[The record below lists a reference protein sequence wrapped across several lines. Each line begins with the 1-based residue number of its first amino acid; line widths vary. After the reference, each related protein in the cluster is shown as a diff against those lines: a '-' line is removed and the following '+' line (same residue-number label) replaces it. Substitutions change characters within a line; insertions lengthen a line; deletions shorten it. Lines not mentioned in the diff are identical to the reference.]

1 MRRVVLRGLF
11 ARKLRLALTLL
22 AVALGVSL
30 IVATY
35 VFTDSIN
42 GGFDTIFAQTNKGTD
57 AAITGRKQISLED
70 NQTQPTV
77 SDAILARVRRNADV
91 QVAVGGVFDVGL
103 VLGKNGK
110 KVGAGGAPNFIASTS
125 PVRRFES
132 FTVSKGRF
140 PDAPDEAAV
149 DLGTAKKQHW
159 KLGDRVTV
167 QGEAPRKDYK
177 LVGFTQI
184 AGVDSFGGAT
194 VVQLVPAEARR
205 MLGKTGA
212 WDTVA
217 VAGKAGVTP
226 KQLVASLKR
235 ELPATVTV
243 RTGQEEARKQSKE
256 ISDNLGFL
264 KIALLG
270 FAGISVF
277 VGAFIIFNSFSITVA
292 QRIRELALL
301 RALGA
306 SRAQVLG
313 SVVAEGLALGLL
325 GAFAGVALGLVLAPL
340 LKALFVAV
348 GVDLPS
354 SGLVI
359 KPRTIIVPLLV
370 GSLTALLSSIIPA
383 VRATRVPPM
392 AALVATAAPTVG
404 RVSRRL
410 TISGG
415 LLAVAGIVLIL
426 LGLLGSGST
435 GAQLTK
441 VGIGVAAMFVAVA
454 LFSPWL
460 VRPMA
465 SVLGWPV
472 EKVAGFAGRL
482 ARENAVRQPARTAGT
497 AAALMIGVA
506 LVTFAAIFAAGAKA
520 TIEDAV
526 KSNFKGAFVVQSTD
540 GFSPF
545 TASAMR
551 AIAKI
556 DGVGD
561 TSPIR
566 FTGAKVGTRAGTTT
580 VAGLDPAAFP
590 GLYSVTVKKGPADA
604 VARLADPG
612 VVAVTKGYADK
623 HHTKLGDVLTLR
635 TEATLSLPLK
645 VVAVLEDK
653 GRVIGDLTVSNAVVG
668 SSFGERKDSFGLVGL
683 APGADAKAVQARIKV
698 LTKQKYPQ
706 IEVKTAQKFVD
717 DQAGQV
723 DQLLG
728 LIYAL
733 LSLAIIVSLF
743 GIVNTLVLSIS
754 ERTRELGLLRA
765 IGASRRQVRR
775 MIRWEA
781 VITSMIGG
789 LLGCGLGV
797 VLAVL
802 FTRPLEDFKL
812 TIPFGSIVFLV
823 ILSGFAGVLAASFP
837 ARRASKLNV
846 LDALAYE

>member
-42 GGFDTIFAQTNKGTD
+42 GGFDRIFAETTKGVD
-57 AAITGRKQISLED
+57 VAITGKKAIDLSDE
-70 NQTQPTV
+70 QTQPTV
-77 SDAILARVRRNADV
+77 SDRILAKVRANPDVLVAD
-91 QVAVGGVFDVGL
+91 GGVFTPGL
-103 VLGKNGK
+103 VLGKDGK
-110 KVGAGGAPNFIASTS
+110 RIGHGGAPNFIASVS
-125 PVRRFES
+125 PVKRFES
-132 FTVSKGRF
+132 FTVSRGRF
-140 PDAPDEAAV
+140 PASAAEAAI

-167 QGEAPRKDYK
+167 QGEAPRKDYE
-177 LVGFTQI
+177 LVGFTRI

-194 VVQLVPAEARR
+194 VVQLIPQEARR
-205 MLGKTGA
+205 MLGKAGV
-212 WDTVA
+212 WDTLA
-217 VAGKAGVTP
+217 VAAKPGVTP
-226 KQLVASLKR
+226 EELSATLR
-235 ELPATVTV
+235 AELPRTVNV
-243 RTGQEEARKQSKE
+243 RTGQEEAKKQSQDV
-256 ISDNLGFL
+256 SDNLGFL

-292 QRIRELALL
+292 QRVRELALL

-306 SRAQVLG
+306 SRRQVLR
-313 SVVAEGLALGLL
+313 SVMAEGLVLGVLGALTGLALGL
-325 GAFAGVALGLVLAPL
+325 ALAPL

-354 SGLVI
+354 SGLVV
-359 KPRTIIVPLLV
+359 KGRTIVVPVLV
-370 GSLTALLSSIIPA
+370 GSITALLSSIVPA
-383 VRATRVPPM
+383 IRATRVPPM

-410 TISGG
+410 TIFGG
-415 LLAVAGIVLIL
+415 LLAVVGVALIL

-435 GAQLTK
+435 SAQLSK
-441 VGIGVAAMFVAVA
+441 VGFGVAATFIAVA

-465 SVLGWPV
+465 SVLGLPV
-472 EKVAGFAGRL
+472 QAVAGFAGRL
-482 ARENAVRQPARTAGT
+482 ARDNAVRQPARTAGT

-526 KSNFKGAFVVQSTD
+526 KTNFKGAFVVQSSD

-545 TASAMR
+545 TASALR
-551 AIAKI
+551 DVRKVE
-556 DGVGD
+556 GVGKV
-561 TSPIR
+561 SPIR
-566 FTGAKVGTRAGTTT
+566 FTKAKVGTRPGTTAVT
-580 VAGLDPAAFP
+580 GLDPAAFP
-590 GLYSVTVKKGPADA
+590 ALYTVTVKKGPKDA
-604 VARLADPG
+604 LSRLADPG
-612 VVAVTKGYADK
+612 LIVVKKSYADK
-623 HHTKLGDVLTLR
+623 HHTKLGETIELQTAARKRLR
-635 TEATLSLPLK
+635 LK
-645 VVAVLEDK
+645 VVGIVEDK
-653 GRVIGDLTVSNAVVG
+653 GGLIADLSVGNALVG
-668 SSFGERKDSFGLVGL
+668 PGFGEPKDGFGLIGL
-683 APGADAKAVQARIKV
+683 APGADSKTVQARLKA
-698 LTKQKYPQ
+698 LAKAKYPQ
-706 IEVKTAQKFVD
+706 IEVKTGKQLIS

-765 IGASRRQVRR
+765 VCASRRQVRR

-789 LLGCGLGV
+789 LLGCGLGI

-802 FTRPLEDFKL
+802 FTRPLDDFKL
-812 TIPFGSIVFLV
+812 SIPLGSIVFLV
-823 ILSGFAGVLAASFP
+823 ILSGIAGVLAASFP
-837 ARRASKLNV
+837 ARRASKLDV
-846 LDALAYE
+846 LEALAYE